1 MKQQLLLE
9 ADEQRQTLIATNKQ
23 LQTLLDQEKKLHT
36 TSSLDTTKEQNYLQT
51 IQQLQSQL

>member
-23 LQTLLDQEKKLHT
+23 LQTLLEQEKKLHN
-36 TSSLDTTKEQNYLQT
+36 TSSLDVDKEQNYRQT
-51 IQQLQSQL
+51 IQQLQS